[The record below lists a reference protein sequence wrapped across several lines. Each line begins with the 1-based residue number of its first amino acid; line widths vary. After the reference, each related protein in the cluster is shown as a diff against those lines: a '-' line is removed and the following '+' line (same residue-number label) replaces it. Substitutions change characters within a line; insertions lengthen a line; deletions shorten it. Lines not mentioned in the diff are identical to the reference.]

1 MTNANQ
7 SAYLEEVSRLR
18 MTADEIRGQRA
29 RLEQMPRYRGDDYT
43 EQVLESTREENRQQL
58 ARIADEPYFGRLDYQ
73 ERGAGKPAPLYIGKR
88 GLEQSEGG
96 KLLVIDWRAPVAE
109 LYYSFTGGED
119 SASYES
125 PDGTVEGDVHLK
137 RNLLVRQG
145 ELQRLVDSYV
155 RGQENLGGA
164 VTDEFLL
171 YRLGENKDNKLRDI
185 VSTIQAEQ
193 DRIIR
198 ADRNKA
204 LVIQG
209 VAGSGKTTV
218 ALHRLAYLLY
228 RYRDSM
234 RAERMII
241 FAPNRMFLD
250 YISGVLPELGVGHI
264 KQTTLPEWALERLH
278 EELKLADAS
287 YEEHFR
293 LTGTVGGKKAKAASR
308 GTAIRAGGASEA
320 GGRGTAIGAGGAS
333 EAGGR
338 GTATEAGGASDAGGR
353 GTAIG
358 AGGASDAGG
367 RGTATGASDAGGEA
381 PFLCPADSGRSEP
394 PEPPEPSNPPEPPS
408 GRFKGSLAFMER
420 IDAELDRY
428 EAAFIPDLD
437 YSPWEGKVLKAAQ
450 VRKWFYEEI
459 RHYPLMKRRER
470 GEARIRRWLEMQLDQ
485 IGDPKVRKDRKAK
498 ANAKLKTYLKQWPA
512 LTPAGFYAR
521 LFEQGADAGIPPGIA
536 EATLKLLRKKTV
548 GEEDLA
554 PLLHIHNRWY
564 GVDGNDRFDHAVIDE
579 AQDFSPYQL
588 AVLRQHV
595 PTGSF
600 TILGDLSQG
609 IHDYRGI
616 HRWDEF
622 LGQFPEEGR
631 GFYRLDRS
639 YRSTTEIIEFAN
651 AVLANGGLGDSL
663 AVPVFRTGEPV
674 CIRRVASAERLTAL
688 AEAVAALLAQGGV
701 NTVAVITRT
710 AEEAAEAHRHL
721 VGQGLA
727 ANLIHAGNL
736 RYEGGLSVVPVYL
749 AKGLEF
755 DAVLLTDVDDR
766 HYEAASRDAK
776 LLYVASTRALHRLEV
791 LYAGEPSRLLPQAEA

>member
-1 MTNANQ
+1 MTDSNQ
-7 SAYLEEVSRLR
+7 SAYLEEEPRLR
-18 MTADEIRGQRA
+18 MTADEIRLQR
-29 RLEQMPRYRGDDYT
+29 EQLDQVPRYRGDDYT
-43 EQVLESTREENRQQL
+43 EQVLESVREENRQQL

-73 ERGAGKPAPLYIGKR
+73 ERGAPTSAPLYIGKR
-88 GLEQSEGG
+88 GLEHSGG
-96 KLLVIDWRAPVAE
+96 GRLLVIDWRAPVAE

-145 ELQRLVDSYV
+145 ELQRVVDSYV

-164 VTDEFLL
+164 VADEFLL

-264 KQTTLPEWALERLH
+264 KQTTLPEWALDRLH
-278 EELKLADAS
+278 DSLKLADATAS

-293 LTGTVGGKKAKAASR
+293 LKDAKPPAGARKAKAGADASAD
-308 GTAIRAGGASEA
+308 TAALAE
-320 GGRGTAIGAGGAS
+320 TDQ
-333 EAGGR
+333 
-338 GTATEAGGASDAGGR
+338 T
-353 GTAIG
+353 
-358 AGGASDAGG
+358 
-367 RGTATGASDAGGEA
+367 
-381 PFLCPADSGRSEP
+381 EP
-394 PEPPEPSNPPEPPS
+394 PA
-408 GRFKGSLAFMER
+408 GRFKGSLAFSEL
-420 IDAELDRY
+420 INAELDRF
-428 EAAFIPDLD
+428 EADFIPELA
-437 YSPWEGKVLKAAQ
+437 YSPWDGRVLKAEQ
-450 VRKWFYEEI
+450 IRKWFYEDI

-485 IGDPKVRKDRKAK
+485 IGDPKVRKDRKQK

-512 LTPAGFYAR
+512 YTPLTFYAK
-521 LFEQGADAGIPPGIA
+521 LFEPGAHAAVPPGIA
-536 EATLKLLRKKTV
+536 QATLKLLRKKTV
-548 GEEDLA
+548 SEEDLA

-616 HRWDEF
+616 HHWEEF
-622 LGQFPEEGR
+622 LDQFPEDSQ
-631 GFYRLDRS
+631 GFFRLDRS

-651 AVLANGGLGDSL
+651 SVLTNGGLGDSL

-674 CIRRVASAERLTAL
+674 QIRRIPSTKERQAVL
-688 AEAVAALLAQGGV
+688 AETVSAILAEGGM

-710 AEEAAEAHRHL
+710 AEEATEAHDSLLR
-721 VGQGLA
+721 QGMTT
-727 ANLIHAGNL
+727 NLIHAGNL

-755 DAVLLTDVDDR
+755 DAVILTDVDER
-766 HYEAASRDAK
+766 HYLSDTRDAK
-776 LLYVASTRALHRLEV
+776 LLYVASTRALHRLDV
-791 LYAGEPSRLLPQAEA
+791 LYSGEPSKLLPILAAE

>member
-1 MTNANQ
+1 MTNSNQ
-7 SAYLEEVSRLR
+7 SAYLEEESRLR
-18 MTADEIRGQRA
+18 MTAEEIRAQRD
-29 RLEQMPRYRGDDYT
+29 RLDQVPRYRGDNYT
-43 EQVLESTREENRQQL
+43 EQVLESVREETRQQL
-58 ARIADEPYFGRLDYQ
+58 ARTAEEPYFGRLDYQ

-88 GLEQSEGG
+88 GLEHSKGG
-96 KLLVIDWRAPVAE
+96 QLLVIDWRAPVAE

-125 PDGTVEGDVHLK
+125 PDGTVEGEVHLK

-145 ELQRLVDSYV
+145 ELQRIVDSYI
-155 RGQENLGGA
+155 RGQENAGGA
-164 VTDEFLL
+164 VADEFLL

-198 ADRNKA
+198 ADRGKA

-264 KQTTLPEWALERLH
+264 KQTTLSDWALERLH
-278 EELKLADAS
+278 EDLKLADASAS

-293 LTGTVGGKKAKAASR
+293 LMDARPLAGRKGKLDAAGKAVAAES
-308 GTAIRAGGASEA
+308 
-320 GGRGTAIGAGGAS
+320 
-333 EAGGR
+333 
-338 GTATEAGGASDAGGR
+338 
-353 GTAIG
+353 
-358 AGGASDAGG
+358 
-367 RGTATGASDAGGEA
+367 
-381 PFLCPADSGRSEP
+381 PAA
-394 PEPPEPSNPPEPPS
+394 EPPS
-408 GRFKGSLAFMER
+408 GRFKGSLSFMER
-420 IDAELDRY
+420 IDAELDRF
-428 EAAFIPDLD
+428 EAAFLPDLD
-437 YSPWEGKVLKAAQ
+437 YSPWDGKVLKAGQ
-450 VRKWFYEEI
+450 IRKWFYEEI

-512 LTPAGFYAR
+512 YTPLTFYAS
-521 LFEQGADAGIPPGIA
+521 LFEAGSHAAVPPGIA
-536 EATLKLLRKKTV
+536 QATLKLLRKKTV
-548 GEEDLA
+548 VEEDLA

-564 GVDGNDRFDHAVIDE
+564 GVEGNDRFDHGVIDE

-588 AVLRQHV
+588 AILRQHV

-616 HRWDEF
+616 HRWEEF
-622 LGQFPEEGR
+622 LEQFPEDGR
-631 GFYRLDRS
+631 GFFRLDRS

-651 AVLANGGLGDSL
+651 GVLTNGGMGDSL

-674 CIRRVASAERLTAL
+674 RIRQVAAAADRLTVL
-688 AEAVAALLAQGGV
+688 AEAVTAILGEGGL

-710 AEEAAEAHRHL
+710 AEEASEAHRHL
-721 VGQGLA
+721 AGQGLA
-727 ANLIHAGNL
+727 ANLIHTGNL
-736 RYEGGLSVVPVYL
+736 RYEGGLSIVPVYL

-755 DAVLLTDVDDR
+755 DAVILTDVDER
-766 HYEAASRDAK
+766 HYLADSRDAK

-791 LYAGEPSRLLPQAEA
+791 LYAGEPSKLLPQPGTAG

>member
-1 MTNANQ
+1 LSEANQ

-18 MTADEIRGQRA
+18 MTSEEIRAQRA
-29 RLEQMPRYRGDDYT
+29 RLEAVPRYRGDDYT
-43 EQVLESTREENRQQL
+43 EQVLEGVREENRQQL
-58 ARIADEPYFGRLDYQ
+58 DRIADEPYFGRLDYQ
-73 ERGAGKPAPLYIGKR
+73 EKGRPEPMPLYIGKR
-88 GLEQSEGG
+88 GLEHSESG

-119 SASYES
+119 TASYES
-125 PDGTVEGDVHLK
+125 PDGTIEGDVHLK
-137 RNLLVRQG
+137 RNLLIRQG
-145 ELQRLVDSYV
+145 ELQRLVDAYV
-155 RGQENLGGA
+155 RGQEGIGA
-164 VTDEFLL
+164 GVSDDFLL

-264 KQTTLPEWALERLH
+264 KQTTFPEWTLDRLN
-278 EELKLADAS
+278 EELQLADAAAS
-287 YEEHFR
+287 YDEHFR
-293 LTGTVGGKKAKAASR
+293 LPGTTDAKKTKAAAR
-308 GTAIRAGGASEA
+308 KAADRAAHHLDSVSATTLAASA
-320 GGRGTAIGAGGAS
+320 LPLQA
-333 EAGGR
+333 
-338 GTATEAGGASDAGGR
+338 DA
-353 GTAIG
+353 
-358 AGGASDAGG
+358 
-367 RGTATGASDAGGEA
+367 A
-381 PFLCPADSGRSEP
+381 PS
-394 PEPPEPSNPPEPPS
+394 EPPS
-408 GRFKGSLAFMER
+408 GRFKGSLAFLER

-428 EAAFIPDLD
+428 EAAYLPDLD
-437 YSPWEGKVLKAAQ
+437 YSPWEGKVLRAAQ
-450 VRKWFYEEI
+450 IRKWFYEEI
-459 RHYPLMKRRER
+459 RHYPLLKRRER

-485 IGDPKVRKDRKAK
+485 IGDPKVRKDRKTK
-498 ANAKLKTYLKQWPA
+498 ASAKLKSYLKQWPSHTP
-512 LTPAGFYAR
+512 LTFYTR
-521 LFEQGADAGIPPGIA
+521 LFEPGATLGIPSGIA
-536 EATLKLLRKKTV
+536 EASWKQLRKKIV
-548 GEEDLA
+548 AEEDLA

-579 AQDFSPYQL
+579 AQDFSPFQL
-588 AVLRQHV
+588 AVLHQHV

-600 TILGDLSQG
+600 TILGDLAQG

-616 HRWDEF
+616 HRWEEF
-622 LGQFPEEGR
+622 LDQFPEEGR

-651 AVLANGGLGDSL
+651 SVLTNGGLGDSL

-674 CIRRVASAERLTAL
+674 RLRRLKPTARLSAL
-688 AEAVAALLAQGGV
+688 AETVSDLLAQGGV

-710 AEEAAEAHRHL
+710 AEEAAEAHAELTAR
-721 VGQGLA
+721 GMS

-755 DAVLLTDVDDR
+755 DAVILADVDDR
-766 HYEAASRDAK
+766 HYQASTRDAK

-791 LYAGEPSRLLPQAEA
+791 LFTGEPSRLLPRTETASD